1 MLLHVKFLEPTKNDV
16 QALMRFIFEKQVELK
31 KKVAFNMIEWKTA
44 IPSATANINRW
55 RVRLMKT
62 FERLLIKV
70 IIIQLACLFFSN
82 SFLSRE
88 DQIIDLT
95 KLSNMSVTSNNYT
108 KIIETFNG
116 TDSKSGD

>member
-1 MLLHVKFLEPTKNDV
+1 
-16 QALMRFIFEKQVELK
+16 
-31 KKVAFNMIEWKTA
+31 
-44 IPSATANINRW
+44 
-55 RVRLMKT
+55 MKT

-70 IIIQLACLFFSN
+70 IIIQLACLFF
-82 SFLSRE
+82 FQFLLSRE

-95 KLSNMSVTSNNYT
+95 KLSRYEGVTSNNYT